1 MKMATASPMAL
12 RAAEDRITEL
22 QQQIDNARSRVEEM
36 REAVVTRQTELEA
49 AVQAKRR
56 RLTELRDW
64 ANTQDQKIDDDAAVA
79 KQDLQRAKSRL
90 AAEFETSLFQDVA
103 EWRQQLNQ
111 HLRKLASEELE
122 RRKVALNEQF
132 FFLFSHIGEEVQN
145 NTPCQFSPRMASN
158 KRQIEIVKSDSS

>member
-132 FFLFSHIGEEVQN
+132 EVRLRTIGEEVEK
-145 NTPCQFSPRMASN
+145 NTASQLSQRIADI